1 MKISYRARNSPPCAN
16 RSHCAHRAQRSP
28 PARSWPRSG
37 SGSSS
42 VQPPALGRGGRR
54 RRGRGGGERDPRPL
68 PASPGGRRCPANA
81 AVPLRA
87 PVTSRR
93 GDLVVPRS
101 ILQREKARSGASPAR
116 SLLSFRR
123 NFFPRRLFHS
133 FAYSVRVKTGKFH
146 LKILKKRKRRPAATK
161 RDHALPLAPGAAPP
175 RRAVGSSGPAIH
187 PCPGP
192 GCAERRRVP
201 VGTAGSGGRW
211 KLSKC
216 DTGIDSLSLFSCH
229 RYTMERKKRDLKI
242 AINQLQSER
251 VSFLGVVLVIKS
263 HSCSKKALPI
273 LK

>member
-93 GDLVVPRS
+93 GDLVDPS
-101 ILQREKARSGASPAR
+101 CSGKKRGAELLLPD
-116 SLLSFRR
+116 LSFLSAETSSLGGYFTHLHIAFALRQA
-123 NFFPRRLFHS
+123 S
-133 FAYSVRVKTGKFH
+133 FT
-146 LKILKKRKRRPAATK
+146 
-161 RDHALPLAPGAAPP
+161 
-175 RRAVGSSGPAIH
+175 
-187 PCPGP
+187 
-192 GCAERRRVP
+192 
-201 VGTAGSGGRW
+201 
-211 KLSKC
+211 
-216 DTGIDSLSLFSCH
+216 
-229 RYTMERKKRDLKI
+229 
-242 AINQLQSER
+242 
-251 VSFLGVVLVIKS
+251 
-263 HSCSKKALPI
+263 
-273 LK
+273 